1 VRARAAGQ
9 AGFTLVELLVAM
21 ALMLVV
27 LGATLTAFTSFTL
40 NDRRVQDQAEAQDL
54 ARSAVDL
61 IARDFRNEASPTN
74 GLEVAML
81 NDGPTDVQFVRVG
94 DGVPPGANARNLER
108 ARFCLEPGTRTV
120 WMQTQTWS
128 TATPPAAPPAAQD
141 CPGAAGWTSRRFLVD
156 RVANGD
162 RPVWTFTRA
171 AGGGREAIT
180 AVTTTLFVDRDP
192 TTAPAESTLRTTV
205 RLRNQNRRPT
215 AELQARA
222 FTERRVLLVAGAS
235 DPDGQALTYRWTI
248 DGVVIPSCLGP
259 TCDFGPEQD
268 ATLVARRTYRFA
280 LTVSD
285 SSGLQAPQVFQ
296 DVEVLP

>member
-1 VRARAAGQ
+1 
-9 AGFTLVELLVAM
+9 
-21 ALMLVV
+21 
-27 LGATLTAFTSFTL
+27 
-40 NDRRVQDQAEAQDL
+40 
-54 ARSAVDL
+54 
-61 IARDFRNEASPTN
+61 
-74 GLEVAML
+74 
-81 NDGPTDVQFVRVG
+81 
-94 DGVPPGANARNLER
+94 
-108 ARFCLEPGTRTV
+108 
-120 WMQTQTWS
+120 
-128 TATPPAAPPAAQD
+128 
-141 CPGAAGWTSRRFLVD
+141 
-156 RVANGD
+156 
-162 RPVWTFTRA
+162 VWTFTRA